1 MTCNGILKMMHC
13 GCNSRNSSVMFF
25 IIVISLITAV
35 VVVASL
41 SILLYRDNLYGV
53 REERF
58 RRSKRI
64 DDGRRDGDES
74 FVFDFDVR
82 EGEDREE
89 QHLLENIKQM
99 FERWKEMMG
108 FENKRED
115 DKLQLQLSEETN
127 V

>member
-1 MTCNGILKMMHC
+1 MMHC